1 MELRKFLL
9 LLAAAIVILLL
20 IVAWFSP
27 SVVDFRTDN
36 PSWNGLQDI
45 AVSYPIL
52 PLESLSELPAAPS
65 GSTLIIVPYLD
76 FTAEEFMQLDNFV
89 TDGGT
94 LILADDYGY
103 GNHVLEYLGLDVRF
117 TGQTLLDPLSNY
129 KNSWFPKITYFNNPG
144 PIAAN
149 IQSLVLNH
157 ATGLTNVTMENIM
170 AQSSRFSY
178 LDSNNNQIRDEDETT
193 GPLPVI
199 SHHSL
204 GKGKV
209 IVIADSS
216 IFINSMR
223 AIADNDILL
232 QYIGT
237 LTPINLFFDQSHLP
251 PSNLSKTKDI
261 LVRIHDFLVTP
272 SGTIGLVILTLTVVL
287 IPVWHQR
294 SALSKGDNN
303 GQKNE

>member
-9 LLAAAIVILLL
+9 LVAAAIVILLL
-20 IVAWFSP
+20 IVVWFSP
-27 SVVDFRTDN
+27 SDEDFRTDN

-45 AVSYPIL
+45 AAGYPIL
-52 PLESLSELPAAPS
+52 PLESLSDLPAVPL

-76 FTAEEFMQLDNFV
+76 FTAEEFVKLNNFV

-103 GNHVLEYLGLDVRF
+103 GNHLLEYLGLDVRF
-117 TGQTLLDPLSNY
+117 SGQTLLDPLSHY
-129 KNSWFPKITYFNNPG
+129 KNSWFPKISYFNNPG
-144 PIAAN
+144 PITVN
-149 IQSLVLNH
+149 TRSLVFNH
-157 ATGLTNVTMENIM
+157 ATGLTNATMGNIL

-178 LDSNNNQIRDEDETT
+178 LDSNNNQIWDEDEPA

-199 SHHSL
+199 TYHSL

-209 IVIADSS
+209 LVIADSS
-216 IFINSMR
+216 IFINSMG
-223 AIADNDILL
+223 AIADNNILM
-232 QYIGT
+232 QNITT
-237 LTPINLFFDQSHLP
+237 LTTGNLFFDQSHLP

-272 SGTIGLVILTLTVVL
+272 SGTIGLVILTLTIVL

-294 SALSKGDNN
+294 SAHSKGDNN
-303 GQKNE
+303 G